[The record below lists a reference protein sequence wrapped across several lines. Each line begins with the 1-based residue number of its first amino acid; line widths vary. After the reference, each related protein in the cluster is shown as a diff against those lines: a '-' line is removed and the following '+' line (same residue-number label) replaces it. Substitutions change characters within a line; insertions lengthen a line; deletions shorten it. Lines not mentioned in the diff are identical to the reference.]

1 MKAGKPVAV
10 VERQVNEILAGLDK
24 AEAALR

>member
-1 MKAGKPVAV
+1 MKAGAPQARVAA
-10 VERQVNEILAGLDK
+10 ERERLEAGLDK